1 MEVKAE
7 LHSHNQF
14 SNFHLGNDETPY
26 DCNVTIREQLE
37 RANDLGLQALF
48 VTNHNTL
55 DGYSNLLQYKNDH
68 YKFKKI
74 QIYPAE
80 EISID
85 SGAHVLAYGINKEI
99 KSGLSIEK
107 VIDEIKTQN
116 GISSAP
122 HPFSLIDALREKAK
136 QCDMI
141 EVFNSNNI
149 DVISNVKATQFAMDN
164 NKLKVA
170 GSDSHVLSTI
180 GRCVNVI
187 ESENKLD
194 DVLYAMRHNK
204 IKIHQTG
211 YALQNEIMEHM
222 KYKVNNSKN
231 YIFEYVQEHFP
242 NFVWAFKLLY
252 KLYNLDQNSY
262 LWSLFYKIA
271 VYYMKRIS
279 NKINFQNIDG
289 EFMTNRNLF
298 TMFKMGLW

>member
-1 MEVKAE
+1 MEIKAE

-68 YKFKKI
+68 YKFKNI

-85 SGAHVLAYGINKEI
+85 SGAHVLAYGIHKEI
-99 KSGLSIEK
+99 KSGLSIEE

-187 ESENKLD
+187 ESENNLD
-194 DVLYAMRHNK
+194 DVLHAMRHNK

-211 YALQNEIMEHM
+211 YALPNETMEHM

-252 KLYNLDQNSY
+252 KMYNLDQNSY
-262 LWSLFYKIA
+262 LWSLFYNIA

-298 TMFKMGLW
+298 TMFKMGL

>member
-1 MEVKAE
+1 MFHFVK
-7 LHSHNQF
+7 HN
-14 SNFHLGNDETPY
+14 
-26 DCNVTIREQLE
+26 
-37 RANDLGLQALF
+37 LF
-48 VTNHNTL
+48 
-55 DGYSNLLQYKNDH
+55 
-68 YKFKKI
+68 
-74 QIYPAE
+74 
-80 EISID
+80 
-85 SGAHVLAYGINKEI
+85 
-99 KSGLSIEK
+99 
-107 VIDEIKTQN
+107 
-116 GISSAP
+116 
-122 HPFSLIDALREKAK
+122 
-136 QCDMI
+136 
-141 EVFNSNNI
+141 

-187 ESENKLD
+187 ESENNLD
-194 DVLYAMRHNK
+194 DVLHAKRHNK

-211 YALQNEIMEHM
+211 YALPNETMEHM

-252 KLYNLDQNSY
+252 KMYNLDQNSY
-262 LWSLFYKIA
+262 LWSLFYNIA

>member
-26 DCNVTIREQLE
+26 DCNITIREQLE

-68 YKFKKI
+68 YKFKNI

-85 SGAHVLAYGINKEI
+85 SGAHVLAYGIHQEI

-187 ESENKLD
+187 ESENNLD
-194 DVLYAMRHNK
+194 DVLHAMRHNK

-231 YIFEYVQEHFP
+231 YIFEYVQDHFP

>member
-68 YKFKKI
+68 YKFKNI

-85 SGAHVLAYGINKEI
+85 SGAHVLAYGIHQEI

-187 ESENKLD
+187 ESENNLD
-194 DVLYAMRHNK
+194 DVLHAMRHNK

-231 YIFEYVQEHFP
+231 YIFEYVQDHFP

>member
-1 MEVKAE
+1 MEIKAE

-68 YKFKKI
+68 YKFKNI

-85 SGAHVLAYGINKEI
+85 SSAHVLAYGIHKEI
-99 KSGLSIEK
+99 KSGLSIEE

-187 ESENKLD
+187 ESENNLD
-194 DVLYAMRHNK
+194 DVLHAMRHNK

-211 YALQNEIMEHM
+211 YALKNETMEHM

-252 KLYNLDQNSY
+252 KMYNLDQNSY
-262 LWSLFYKIA
+262 LWSLFYNIA

>member
-1 MEVKAE
+1 MEIKAE
-7 LHSHNQF
+7 LHYHNQF
-14 SNFHLGNDETPY
+14 SNFQLGNDETPY

-68 YKFKKI
+68 YKFKNI

-85 SGAHVLAYGINKEI
+85 SSAHVLAYGIHKEI
-99 KSGLSIEK
+99 KSGLPIEE

-187 ESENKLD
+187 ESENNLD
-194 DVLYAMRHNK
+194 DVLHAMRHNK

-211 YALQNEIMEHM
+211 YALKNETMEHM

-252 KLYNLDQNSY
+252 KMYNLDQNSY

-279 NKINFQNIDG
+279 NKINFQNIDR

>member
-1 MEVKAE
+1 LEVKAE

-99 KSGLSIEK
+99 KSGLSIEE

-187 ESENKLD
+187 ESENNLD
-194 DVLYAMRHNK
+194 DVLHAMRHNK

>member
-1 MEVKAE
+1 LEIKAE

-68 YKFKKI
+68 YKFKNI

-85 SGAHVLAYGINKEI
+85 SGAHVLAYGIHNEI
-99 KSGLSIEK
+99 KSGLPIEE

-187 ESENKLD
+187 ESENNLD
-194 DVLYAMRHNK
+194 DVLHAMRHNK

-211 YALQNEIMEHM
+211 YALKNETMEHM

-252 KLYNLDQNSY
+252 KMYNLDQNSY
-262 LWSLFYKIA
+262 LWSLFYNIA

>member
-85 SGAHVLAYGINKEI
+85 SGAHVLAYGIHKEI
-99 KSGLSIEK
+99 KSGLSIEE

-149 DVISNVKATQFAMDN
+149 DVISNVKATQFAMEY
-164 NKLKVA
+164 NKIKVA

-187 ESENKLD
+187 ESENNLD

-289 EFMTNRNLF
+289 EFMTNRNIF

>member
-26 DCNVTIREQLE
+26 DCNITIREQLE

-68 YKFKKI
+68 HKFKNI

-85 SGAHVLAYGINKEI
+85 SGAHVLAYGIHQEI

-187 ESENKLD
+187 ESENNLD
-194 DVLYAMRHNK
+194 DVLHAMRHNK

-231 YIFEYVQEHFP
+231 YIFEYVQDHFP

>member
-68 YKFKKI
+68 YKFKNI

-85 SGAHVLAYGINKEI
+85 SGAHVLAYGIHNEI
-99 KSGLSIEK
+99 NSGLPIEE

-187 ESENKLD
+187 ESENNLD
-194 DVLYAMRHNK
+194 DVLHAMRHNK

-211 YALQNEIMEHM
+211 YALKNETMEHM

-252 KLYNLDQNSY
+252 KMYNLDQNSY
-262 LWSLFYKIA
+262 LWSLFYNIA

>member
-26 DCNVTIREQLE
+26 DCNITIREQLE
-37 RANDLGLQALF
+37 RANDLELQALF

-68 YKFKKI
+68 HKFKNI

-85 SGAHVLAYGINKEI
+85 SGAHVLAYGIHQEI

-187 ESENKLD
+187 ESENNLD
-194 DVLYAMRHNK
+194 DVLHAMRHNK

-231 YIFEYVQEHFP
+231 YIFEYVQDHFP

>member
-26 DCNVTIREQLE
+26 DCNITIREQLE
-37 RANDLGLQALF
+37 RANDLELQALF

-68 YKFKKI
+68 HKFKNI

-85 SGAHVLAYGINKEI
+85 SGAHVLAYGIHQEI

-149 DVISNVKATQFAMDN
+149 DVISNVKATEFAMDN

-187 ESENKLD
+187 ESENNLD
-194 DVLYAMRHNK
+194 DVLHAMRHNK

-231 YIFEYVQEHFP
+231 YIFEYVQDHFP

-271 VYYMKRIS
+271 VYYIKRIS

>member
-68 YKFKKI
+68 YKFKNI

-85 SGAHVLAYGINKEI
+85 SGAHVLAYGIHQEI
-99 KSGLSIEK
+99 KSGLSIEE

-187 ESENKLD
+187 ESENNLD
-194 DVLYAMRHNK
+194 DVLHAMRHNK

-231 YIFEYVQEHFP
+231 YIFEYVQDHFP

>member
-26 DCNVTIREQLE
+26 DCNITIREQLE

-68 YKFKKI
+68 YKFKNI

-85 SGAHVLAYGINKEI
+85 SGAHVLAYGIHQEI

-149 DVISNVKATQFAMDN
+149 DVISNVKATEFAMDN

-187 ESENKLD
+187 ESENNLD
-194 DVLYAMRHNK
+194 DVLHAMRHNK

-231 YIFEYVQEHFP
+231 YIFEYVQDHFP

>member
-26 DCNVTIREQLE
+26 DCNITIREQLE

-68 YKFKKI
+68 YKFKNI

-85 SGAHVLAYGINKEI
+85 SSAHVLAYGIHKEI
-99 KSGLSIEK
+99 KSGLPIEE

-180 GRCVNVI
+180 GRCVNAI
-187 ESENKLD
+187 ESENNLD
-194 DVLYAMRHNK
+194 DVLHAMRHNK

-211 YALQNEIMEHM
+211 YALQNETMEHM

-252 KLYNLDQNSY
+252 KMYNLDQNSY

-279 NKINFQNIDG
+279 NKINFQNIDR

>member
-1 MEVKAE
+1 MDVKAE

-68 YKFKKI
+68 YKFKNI

-85 SGAHVLAYGINKEI
+85 SSAHVLAYGIHKEI
-99 KSGLSIEK
+99 KSGLPIEE

-187 ESENKLD
+187 ESENNLD
-194 DVLYAMRHNK
+194 DVLHAMRHNK

-211 YALQNEIMEHM
+211 YALKNETMEHM

-252 KLYNLDQNSY
+252 KMYNLDQNSY
-262 LWSLFYKIA
+262 LWSLFYNIA

>member
-1 MEVKAE
+1 LEVKAE

-14 SNFHLGNDETPY
+14 SNFRLGNDETPY
-26 DCNVTIREQLE
+26 DCNVTIIEQLE

-68 YKFKKI
+68 YKFKNI

-85 SGAHVLAYGINKEI
+85 SGAHVLAYGIHKEI
-99 KSGLSIEK
+99 KSGLPIEE
-107 VIDEIKTQN
+107 VIDEIKIQN

-164 NKLKVA
+164 NKLKVV

-187 ESENKLD
+187 ESENNLD
-194 DVLYAMRHNK
+194 DVLHAMRHNK

-222 KYKVNNSKN
+222 KYKINNSKN
-231 YIFEYVQEHFP
+231 YIFEYVQDHFP

>member
-37 RANDLGLQALF
+37 RANDLELQALF

-55 DGYSNLLQYKNDH
+55 DGYYNLLQYKNDH
-68 YKFKKI
+68 YKFKNI

-85 SGAHVLAYGINKEI
+85 SGAHVLAYGIHNEI
-99 KSGLSIEK
+99 KSGLPIEE

-187 ESENKLD
+187 ESENNLD
-194 DVLYAMRHNK
+194 DVLHAMRHNK

-211 YALQNEIMEHM
+211 YALKNETMEHM

-252 KLYNLDQNSY
+252 KMYNLDQNSY
-262 LWSLFYKIA
+262 LWSLFYNIA

>member
-99 KSGLSIEK
+99 KSGLSIEE

-187 ESENKLD
+187 ESENNLD
-194 DVLYAMRHNK
+194 DVLHAMRHNK

>member
-1 MEVKAE
+1 MEIKAE

-68 YKFKKI
+68 YKFKNI

-85 SGAHVLAYGINKEI
+85 SSAHVLAYGIHNEI
-99 KSGLSIEK
+99 NSGLPIEE

-122 HPFSLIDALREKAK
+122 HPFSLIDALREKAE

-187 ESENKLD
+187 ESENNLD
-194 DVLYAMRHNK
+194 DVLHAMRHNK

-211 YALQNEIMEHM
+211 YALPNETMEHM

-252 KLYNLDQNSY
+252 KMYNLDQNSY